1 MAPKSKAL
9 PLWDPYE
16 TFDVFPNT
24 RNFQCLDPRCW
35 ESVDRKDTR
44 KACARLDEMALEDP
58 LVLKDPSGSG
68 EEFLAG
74 LAVLCFCSR
83 HREDPMHEDEIM
95 GKVSEW
101 FGRIEDVLEERD
113 EDTEEEMDESDE
125 DTEEDVEGHDEETE
139 EESEGCDEELQEE
152 IEECDKDTE
161 EGMDERDEDTEEEI
175 EENDEVTEEDI
186 EEHDEVTEEEMEV
199 RGSKKAKKKAKQE
212 EENEVIR
219 LLDEVNGLNEQLLQ
233 QTVDEKGMLEKQFA
247 ADEQRSTKKQTTM
260 SKEIIQLQK
269 QVSEA
274 EDAKKDVELA
284 KTAHAREKERLER
297 ELDRIEK
304 IAACSREVK
313 IKEANELKIQLQD
326 SSAQVEEA
334 ARHIDELKGQLEE
347 SNARIG
353 SMKRETSED
362 IRELK
367 GQLDKE
373 REITMVL
380 DELTS
385 QLKKSNTRLEESN
398 ISLEESNTCLD
409 ENNSCLTES
418 NTRLEE
424 INANLE
430 ESNIRLGTRLDES
443 NTRLEESKSHH
454 EVMERQTT
462 VEINKLRDQLDEN
475 NTNLGDMKQGSI
487 KEASELKDQLTRCK
501 DIIAELK
508 AAESANIA
516 QCEADKSNNFREDCQ
531 TENACDIA
539 GSQQSIDS
547 DDAVEESMAASSHE
561 KNQSTEEV
569 HGLKEKLCDGKA
581 ASTMPT
587 SVLHTEFQNLRM
599 WTQFSICGLYV
610 ELLFKQRKVEQAGTA
625 NPALLDEVLR
635 LREQARDVDRRLASQ
650 IVGLSLVSLRI
661 FQGC

>member
-16 TFDVFPNT
+16 TLDVFPNT

-35 ESVDRKDTR
+35 ESVDRKDTK

-125 DTEEDVEGHDEETE
+125 DTEEDVEGRDEETE
-139 EESEGCDEELQEE
+139 EESEGCDEKLQEE
-152 IEECDKDTE
+152 IEEH
-161 EGMDERDEDTEEEI
+161 DEVTEEEI
-175 EENDEVTEEDI
+175 EGR
-186 EEHDEVTEEEMEV
+186 DEVTEEEMEV
-199 RGSKKAKKKAKQE
+199 RGSKKAKKAKKKAKQE
-212 EENEVIR
+212 EESEITR
-219 LLDEVNGLNEQLLQ
+219 LLDEVNGLNEQLQ

-247 ADEQRSTKKQTTM
+247 ADEQRFTKKQTTM
-260 SKEIIQLQK
+260 SKKIIQLQK

-284 KTAHAREKERLER
+284 KTVHAREKERLER

-347 SNARIG
+347 SNARIE

-380 DELTS
+380 NELTS

-398 ISLEESNTCLD
+398 ISLEESNTCL
-409 ENNSCLTES
+409 
-418 NTRLEE
+418 EE
-424 INANLE
+424 INANLG

-462 VEINKLRDQLDEN
+462 VEINKLRDQLDES

-508 AAESANIA
+508 AAESANIV
-516 QCEADKSNNFREDCQ
+516 QCEANKSNNVLEDCQ

-547 DDAVEESMAASSHE
+547 DDAVEKSMAASSHE

-650 IVGLSLVSLRI
+650 IVGLSLVSSGY
-661 FQGC
+661 FKVADQY